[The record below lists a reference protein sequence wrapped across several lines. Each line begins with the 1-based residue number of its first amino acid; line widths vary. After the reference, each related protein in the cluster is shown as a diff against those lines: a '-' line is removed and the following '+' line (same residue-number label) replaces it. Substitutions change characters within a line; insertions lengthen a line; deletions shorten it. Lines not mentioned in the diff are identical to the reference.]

1 MDIYNEITRLP
12 QYYYEWKSGWGIWG
26 WDYYNKEG
34 KDIGDH
40 DIIISI
46 WKQLKAYYEK
56 DGDREQLPD
65 EEKEEYAKAVER
77 MRIYC
82 KKGDLTDEDFNM
94 DELKRKIGTLPEED
108 KREIGWQVD
117 MYNRGQRYYS
127 QYVNN
132 R

>member
-1 MDIYNEITRLP
+1 M
-12 QYYYEWKSGWGIWG
+12 GIWG
-26 WDYYNKEG
+26 WDYYNKED
-34 KDIGDH
+34 KDVGDH
-40 DIIISI
+40 DTIISI

-82 KKGDLTDEDFNM
+82 KKGDLTDEDFDM
-94 DELKRKIGTLPEED
+94 DELKRKIDDLPEEN
-108 KREIGWQVD
+108 KREIGWQID
-117 MYNRGQRYYS
+117 MYNRGQGYYS
-127 QYVNN
+127 KYVHN